1 MWKPGAPT
9 SLSLDISWLLL
20 KIQMEKN
27 ARKVR
32 NQDINPCIEETSA
45 SQKCLDA
52 YNYDKSMCS
61 AYFQR
66 YRDCR
71 KYWHNIMLQR
81 RRDGVSPDMPTAAE
95 RQEMLAAIGG
105 KPYWRVMKVTQRH
118 CEDQRTCS
126 TGEHILVMLLHCT
139 SWVYTVMQGLTCCQA
154 LVTWKRL
161 PVAYLCSE
169 IQWKERRGTQGKT
182 WDWLLFEFW

>member
-1 MWKPGAPT
+1 MA
-9 SLSLDISWLLL
+9 
-20 KIQMEKN
+20 KN

-105 KPYWRVMKVTQRH
+105 KPYWGAMKVTQRH
-118 CEDQRTCS
+118 CEDQSEHCEDVFYRSTHSGDDTTLQERSVYCNASSGHMEETACSLSLFSNTMERQERHRRQDIRLIVYWVLIMMWHERTQ
-126 TGEHILVMLLHCT
+126 
-139 SWVYTVMQGLTCCQA
+139 YD
-154 LVTWKRL
+154 RN
-161 PVAYLCSE
+161 
-169 IQWKERRGTQGKT
+169 
-182 WDWLLFEFW
+182 